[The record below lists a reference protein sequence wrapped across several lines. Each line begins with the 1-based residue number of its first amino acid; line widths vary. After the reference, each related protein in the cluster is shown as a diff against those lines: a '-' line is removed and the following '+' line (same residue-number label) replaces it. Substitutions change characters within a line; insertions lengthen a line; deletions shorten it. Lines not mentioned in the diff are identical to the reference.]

1 MTPAWVEPATPGPE
15 GPRALLHLKVVP
27 GGSKDALAGP
37 LGDRFKVRCQA
48 PPEGGKANKAVLGL
62 LARVLELSPR
72 SLRIVRGDT
81 SPLKT
86 VEVDGKDAATVGRL
100 LYG

>member
-1 MTPAWVEPATPGPE
+1 MAHAWVEPAAPGPD
-15 GPRALLHLKVVP
+15 GPRAHLHLKVVP

-37 LGDRFKVRCQA
+37 LGDRYKVRVSA
-48 PPEGGKANKAVLGL
+48 PPEGGKANKAVLAL
-62 LARVLELSPR
+62 LARALDQSPR
-72 SLRIVRGDT
+72 SLRIVRGKT

-86 VEVDGKDAATVGRL
+86 VEVEGKDASTVGRM